1 MQHQSISSMRINFLL
16 FFLFLQSN
24 FFLGQNDSIP
34 KFKLIQLENAQNVI
48 KWKENKSLKNYQIQE
63 LKKIAE
69 SYALLNENEKALM
82 YLKQYIITSKNPN
95 ILNSY
100 HFFSLENDGEFK
112 KLKER
117 YATSLSFKEILFLI
131 SGIIGLFLSILILV
145 QKNKT
150 PTKLTLSFF
159 VLLLSFFTLHTFF
172 ESSKFK
178 FNFPHLICFSEAFIL
193 LVGPLLYLYFKSILT
208 DSIFKKNNILHFSPF
223 VLSFIY
229 FSPLYFSSVEEKLQ
243 FVFNLQNTHQL
254 SNILAFGSKIT
265 SLLIYSFLIYIT
277 YKAILKKNEH
287 LLVFNNWLKIL
298 FLLFCAFTVSYLI
311 YGIST
316 INNFATT
323 LLYPQVIVLSI
334 TILYIAYKT
343 FITPLILS
351 PSKLQIEYKYQ
362 KSVLTP
368 NLSLELKTALVKLL
382 KEDKIYRE
390 NDLTLE
396 SLSEKLGTSKHSLS
410 QVINEHFNLNFF
422 NLINKYRI
430 EEAVQIFQTNLLENK
445 NIIDVAYEVGF
456 NNKVTF
462 SKAFKKFTTKTPSA
476 LLKELKDTK
485 PTK

>member
-1 MQHQSISSMRINFLL
+1 MRIYFL
-16 FFLFLQSN
+16 FFILFFQITYFYS
-24 FFLGQNDSIP
+24 QNDSLPNFRHLQI
-34 KFKLIQLENAQNVI
+34 ENAQKVI
-48 KWKENKSLKNYQIQE
+48 KWKEKKNIKSYQKEELKN
-63 LKKIAE
+63 IAE

-82 YLKQYIITSKNPN
+82 YLKKYIITSKKPN

-100 HFFSLENDGEFK
+100 HFFSLENDNEFK
-112 KLKER
+112 KLKEK
-117 YATSLSFKEILFLI
+117 YATSLSFKEVLFLI
-131 SGIIGLFLSILILV
+131 SGIIGLFLSILILIK
-145 QKNKT
+145 KNTT

-193 LVGPLLYLYFKSILT
+193 LIGPLLYLYFKSISNN
-208 DSIFKKNNILHFSPF
+208 SILKKNNILHFSPF

-254 SNILAFGSKIT
+254 SNILAFGSKII

-277 YKAILKKNEH
+277 YKAILKRNEY

-298 FLLFCAFTVSYLI
+298 FLLFCAFTISYLI

-323 LLYPQVIVLSI
+323 LLFPQVIILSI
-334 TILYIAYKT
+334 TILYIAYT
-343 FITPLILS
+343 AFISPLILS
-351 PSKLQIEYKYQ
+351 PSKLQIEHKYQ

-368 NLSLELKTALVKLL
+368 NLSLELKIALIKLL

-396 SLSEKLGTSKHSLS
+396 NLSDKLGTNKHSLS

-430 EEAVQIFQTNLLENK
+430 EEAVQIFQTNFLENK

-476 LLKELKDTK
+476 LLKEIKNTK
-485 PTK
+485 SNQ